1 MQQRAM
7 AVFAAAMILM
17 GSPASADVGLKDVQV
32 VAKTLGFTN
41 PPLSGSIK
49 VAIVFDPA
57 LPQSQ
62 KDADDLKGILGAGL
76 AAGAATLVP
85 TMVPVAQLDASLDGV
100 GVVFI
105 TGGMSSHYDRI
116 FTSAKGKKLLSVS
129 NDVACV
135 QAGRCI
141 MGVKSDPKVEIIVNK
156 TAADASSVGFAP
168 AFRMMISEI

>member
-1 MQQRAM
+1 MQKKAM

-17 GSPASADVGLKDVQV
+17 GTPASADVGLKDVQV
-32 VAKTLGFTN
+32 VAKTLGFAS

-62 KDADDLKGILGAGL
+62 KDADDLKGILGTGL
-76 AAGAATLVP
+76 VAGAATLMP
-85 TMVPVAQLDASLDGV
+85 AMVPIAQLDASLDGV

-116 FTSAKGKKLLSVS
+116 FTLAKGKKLLSVS

-135 QAGRCI
+135 QAGRCV

-156 TAADASSVGFAP
+156 TAADTSSVGFAP